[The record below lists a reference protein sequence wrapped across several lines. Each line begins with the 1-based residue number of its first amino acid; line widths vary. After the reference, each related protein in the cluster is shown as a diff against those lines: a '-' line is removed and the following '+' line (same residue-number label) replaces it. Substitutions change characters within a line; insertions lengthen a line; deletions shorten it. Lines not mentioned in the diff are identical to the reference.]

1 MRNPIHWKLSGFSPI
16 NLKLKKDLLN
26 QRFKTLSV
34 KVVKEVVSLDLSEI
48 STTEMIKAGPGQH
61 LSPEEFHRILITHIN
76 AHNPPKPRQKD
87 SFLDSENHSK
97 PHQID
102 IVAPSSSSNYDDGKN
117 RNTGD
122 ESTGDDHSRSDRLY
136 SYNEEKIKN
145 NLVLI
150 DVRNYY
156 ETRIG
161 RFELKKDDANV
172 LSVID
177 PKTRQFSDFAKY
189 VDANVDNFLGKKV
202 LMYCTGMYMHIWRMF
217 YCKPFVVILF
227 K

>member
-1 MRNPIHWKLSGFSPI
+1 M
-16 NLKLKKDLLN
+16 
-26 QRFKTLSV
+26 

-76 AHNPPKPRQKD
+76 AHNPPKED
-87 SFLDSENHSK
+87 LDNSSK
-97 PHQID
+97 PHQKDRFLDSDNSSKPQQID
-102 IVAPSSSSNYDDGKN
+102 VVAPSSSSNYDDGKS

-122 ESTGDDHSRSDRLY
+122 ESTGDDHGRSDRLEQDLY
-136 SYNEEKIKN
+136 DINTEEKIKN
-145 NLVLI
+145 DLVLI

-177 PKTRQFSDFAKY
+177 PKTRQ
-189 VDANVDNFLGKKV
+189 V
-202 LMYCTGMYMHIWRMF
+202 
-217 YCKPFVVILF
+217 
-227 K
+227 

>member
-1 MRNPIHWKLSGFSPI
+1 LRNPIHWKLSGFSPI
-16 NLKLKKDLLN
+16 NLKLKKDLLS
-26 QRFKTLSV
+26 QRFKSLSV

-76 AHNPPKPRQKD
+76 AHNPPKED
-87 SFLDSENHSK
+87 LDNSSK
-97 PHQID
+97 PHQKDRFLDSDNSSKPQQID
-102 IVAPSSSSNYDDGKN
+102 VVAPSSSSNYDDGKS

-122 ESTGDDHSRSDRLY
+122 ESTGDDHGRSDRLEQDLY
-136 SYNEEKIKN
+136 DINTEEKIKN
-145 NLVLI
+145 DLVLI

-177 PKTRQFSDFAKY
+177 PKTRQ
-189 VDANVDNFLGKKV
+189 V
-202 LMYCTGMYMHIWRMF
+202 
-217 YCKPFVVILF
+217 
-227 K
+227 

>member
-1 MRNPIHWKLSGFSPI
+1 MYIYIYIYILRSIYI
-16 NLKLKKDLLN
+16 YMYIYVYIYIYIYIY
-26 QRFKTLSV
+26 TYIYIY
-34 KVVKEVVSLDLSEI
+34 I
-48 STTEMIKAGPGQH
+48 SAGPGQH

-76 AHNPPKPRQKD
+76 AHNPPKEDLDNSSKPHQED
-87 SFLDSENHSK
+87 SFLDVDNSSK

-102 IVAPSSSSNYDDGKN
+102 VVAPSSSSNYDDGKS

-122 ESTGDDHSRSDRLY
+122 ESTGDDHSRSGRLEQD

-145 NLVLI
+145 DLVLI

-202 LMYCTGMYMHIWRMF
+202 LMYCTGINIHMWRIF
-217 YCKPFVVILF
+217 YWKPYVVILF